1 MMNEIGCSC
10 VRLQYVLSAS
20 AKECLNYMQ
29 KGVSF
34 SEVSTAKTVTTRL
47 ARSEQQAS
55 QNYETAVV
63 PNKNALRSKTLKGLG
78 AKVAVREE
86 CVECVQ

>member
-1 MMNEIGCSC
+1 MDSLFE
-10 VRLQYVLSAS
+10 RLQYVLIAS
-20 AKECLNYMQ
+20 DKERLNYMQ
-29 KGVSF
+29 NGCF
-34 SEVSTAKTVTTRL
+34 SKTVTTRS

-78 AKVAVREE
+78 TKVAVREE
-86 CVECVQ
+86 CV

>member
-1 MMNEIGCSC
+1 MACSC

-55 QNYETAVV
+55 RNYETAVV
-63 PNKNALRSKTLKGLG
+63 PNKMTCA
-78 AKVAVREE
+78 AKH
-86 CVECVQ
+86 

>member
-1 MMNEIGCSC
+1 MMNRISCSC
-10 VRLQYVLSAS
+10 ERLQYGLITSD
-20 AKECLNYMQ
+20 KEWLNYMQ
-29 KGVSF
+29 NGFSF

-63 PNKNALRSKTLKGLG
+63 PNKMTCV
-78 AKVAVREE
+78 AKH
-86 CVECVQ
+86 